1 MNALHNLPQ
10 EPCSILETAAVGFR
24 PSVCAQEFVPQIAVA
39 VLDVYEV
46 EAKFGGGCGGA
57 MEVFDD
63 AVDFAIAQNWIVGP
77 DTQPLV
83 QNRVTVKNLRLVAV
97 PGVRLA
103 VASGVSQLQP
113 DDWVG

>member
-63 AVDFAIAQNWIVGP
+63 AVDFAIAQNWIISRQ
-77 DTQPLV
+77 TQTFIE
-83 QNRVTVKNLRLVAV
+83 NRMMVEDLGLIAV
-97 PGVRLA
+97 PGIRLA
-103 VASGVSQLQP
+103 VAS
-113 DDWVG
+113 